1 MKVTGDNYDIL
12 KKASDITLV
21 DYDIKW
27 FDAENSDGYIDS
39 DGLLSMIEDLILEYN
54 HKEEELEDLK
64 QDLEDNYQPR
74 KIDPYEEY
82 GVSRNDFF

>member
-1 MKVTGDNYDIL
+1 MRVTPDNYETL

-27 FDAENSDGYIDS
+27 FDAENIDGYIDNE
-39 DGLLSMIEDLILEYN
+39 GLLEMIEDLLVEYH

-64 QDLEDNYQPR
+64 RDIEDNYEPR

-82 GVSRNDFF
+82 GVSRYDFL